1 MSISKDGKGGWRV
14 LYRYVDFKGAVKQ
27 TQKRGF
33 PTQRA
38 AKQWE
43 DEHVKKQKFDLGM
56 LFGSFTDVYIADK
69 QPRIRESTLNTKLHI
84 IRTKFLP
91 YFKDRRMVDIQP
103 RDIIKWQ
110 NEMLKTKTAD
120 GKPLSPDYLR
130 TLHAQLSAIFNHAVQ
145 FYGLS
150 SNPVRKAGS
159 IGKKDAKEMLFWT
172 KAEYNRFAGVMMDN
186 PVMYYAFEV
195 FYWTGCRCGE
205 LLALT
210 PADWDFGKNMLRI
223 NKSYQR
229 IGGRD
234 VITEPK
240 TPKSNR
246 LISIPTFLTEEIQDY
261 LKSLYGIK
269 QTDRMFL
276 LSKHS
281 LHRALQNGAE
291 AAGLK
296 KIRVHDLRHSHVS
309 LLFEMGYSAVAI
321 AERVGH
327 RSIDI
332 TYRYAHMFPSVQK
345 DMAVKLDQM
354 RRKDEDVAEET

>member
-1 MSISKDGKGGWRV
+1 MSIHKDGKKWRV
-14 LYRYVDFKGAVKQ
+14 LYRYKDYQGNIQQ

-33 PTQRA
+33 KTQKA
-38 AKQWE
+38 AKAWE
-43 DEHVKKQKFDLGM
+43 EEHIKKQEFDLGM
-56 LFGSFTDVYIADK
+56 LFGSFTDVYINDK
-69 QPRIRESTLNTKLHI
+69 KPRIRVTTLNTKMHI

-103 RDIIKWQ
+103 RDVIKWQ
-110 NEMLKTKTAD
+110 NEMLKTQTAD

-145 FYGLS
+145 YYGLS
-150 SNPVRKAGS
+150 SNPVRKAGI
-159 IGKKDAKEMLFWT
+159 IGEKGAKEMLFWT
-172 KAEYNRFAGVMMDN
+172 KAEYNRFAEAMMDN

-210 PADWDFGKNMLRI
+210 PADWDFKNNMLRI

-229 IGGRD
+229 IDGRD
-234 VITEPK
+234 VITDPK

-246 LISIPTFLTEEIQDY
+246 LISIPAFLADEIQDY
-261 LKSLYGIK
+261 LKMLYGIK
-269 QTDRMFL
+269 DTDRMFL

-281 LHRALQNGAE
+281 LHRALQSGAE
-291 AAGLK
+291 TAGVK

-354 RRKDEDVAEET
+354 RKKDEDVAEET

>member
-1 MSISKDGKGGWRV
+1 MAVLKDGKTSWRV
-14 LYRYVDFKGAVKQ
+14 VYRYVDFKGETKQ

-33 PTQRA
+33 KTQKA
-38 AKQWE
+38 ANNWE
-43 DEHVKKQKFDLGM
+43 EEHIKKQKFDLGM
-56 LFGSFTDVYIADK
+56 TFGSFTEIYIADK
-69 QPRIRESTLNTKLHI
+69 EPRLRENTLRTKLHI

-110 NEMLKTKTAD
+110 NEMLRSTTSE

-145 FYGLS
+145 YYELS
-150 SNPVRKAGS
+150 SNPVRKAGI
-159 IGKKDAKEMLFWT
+159 IGEKDAREMLFWT
-172 KAEYNRFAGVMMDN
+172 REEYNRFAEEMMDN

-210 PADWDFGKNMLRI
+210 PADWDFEKNMLRI

-234 VITEPK
+234 VITDPK

-246 LISIPTFLTEEIQDY
+246 LISIPEFLAEEIQDY
-261 LKSLYGIK
+261 LKMHYGI
-269 QTDRMFL
+269 QSNDRMFL

-281 LHRALQNGAE
+281 LHRALQSGAE
-291 AAGLK
+291 AAGVK

-345 DMAVKLDQM
+345 EMAVKLDQM
-354 RRKDEDVAEET
+354 RRKDEDVAEEA

>member
-1 MSISKDGKGGWRV
+1 M
-14 LYRYVDFKGAVKQ
+14 
-27 TQKRGF
+27 T
-33 PTQRA
+33 
-38 AKQWE
+38 
-43 DEHVKKQKFDLGM
+43 
-56 LFGSFTDVYIADK
+56 FGSFAEIYIADK
-69 QPRIRESTLNTKLHI
+69 QPRIRENTMRTKEHI

-91 YFKDRRMVDIQP
+91 YFKDRRMVEIQP

-130 TLHAQLSAIFNHAVQ
+130 TLQAQLSAIFNHAVQ
-145 FYGLS
+145 YYDLS
-150 SNPVRKAGS
+150 SNPVRKAGI
-159 IGKKDAKEMLFWT
+159 IGEKDAKEMLFWT
-172 KAEYNRFAGVMMDN
+172 REEYSRFAEAMLDR

-229 IGGRD
+229 IKGQD
-234 VITEPK
+234 VITDPK
-240 TPKSNR
+240 TPKGKR
-246 LISIPTFLTEEIQDY
+246 LISIPAFLSEEIQDY
-261 LKSLYGIK
+261 LKSLYEIRK
-269 QTDRMFL
+269 TDRMFQ
-276 LSKHS
+276 LSKNS
-281 LHRALQNGAE
+281 LHRALQSGAE
-291 AAGLK
+291 AAGVK

-354 RRKDEDVAEET
+354 RRDDEDVAAET

>member
-1 MSISKDGKGGWRV
+1 MAVLKDGKTGWRV
-14 LYRYVDFKGAVKQ
+14 VYRYVDFKGETKQ

-33 PTQRA
+33 KTQKA
-38 AKQWE
+38 ANNWE
-43 DEHVKKQKFDLGM
+43 EEHIKKQKFDLGM
-56 LFGSFTDVYIADK
+56 TFGSFTEIYIADK
-69 QPRIRESTLNTKLHI
+69 EPRIRESTMRTKLHI

-110 NEMLKTKTAD
+110 NEMLRSTTSE

-145 FYGLS
+145 YYELS
-150 SNPVRKAGS
+150 SNPVRKAGI
-159 IGKKDAKEMLFWT
+159 IGEKDAREMLFWT
-172 KAEYNRFAGVMMDN
+172 REEYNRFAEEMMDN

-210 PADWDFGKNMLRI
+210 PADWDFEKNMLRI

-229 IGGRD
+229 IDGRD
-234 VITEPK
+234 VITDPK

-246 LISIPTFLTEEIQDY
+246 LISIPEFLAEEIQDY
-261 LKSLYGIK
+261 LKMHYGI
-269 QTDRMFL
+269 QSNDRMFL

-281 LHRALQNGAE
+281 LHRALQSGAE
-291 AAGLK
+291 AAGVK
-296 KIRVHDLRHSHVS
+296 KIRVHDLRHS

-345 DMAVKLDQM
+345 EMAVKLDQM
-354 RRKDEDVAEET
+354 RRKDEDVAEEA

>member
-110 NEMLKTKTAD
+110 NEMLKAKTAD

-172 KAEYNRFAGVMMDN
+172 KAEYNRFADVMMDN

-234 VITEPK
+234 VITDTK
-240 TPKSNR
+240 TPKGNR
-246 LISIPTFLTEEIQDY
+246 LVSIPAFLTEEIQDY

-332 TYRYAHMFPSVQK
+332 TYRYAHMFPSVQQ